1 MPHVGAGLQ
10 PGVRRIP
17 FIIGIVL
24 EMPKESRATI
34 DGMPSQDVAVPTLL
48 QPLQTKFSP
57 TRLDVALNKVV
68 YTRVMEMSESVE
80 RTALRLTVGD
90 FLLSD
95 RSRQNSLDKSV
106 IYCYSILH
114 ISTPKERRTKP
125 ALSLFLRQQKTRCQR
140 NLNQA
145 KSTLV
150 KVHLNKRL

>member
-90 FLLSD
+90 FENATQRLKHRVEHDARFGIQL
-95 RSRQNSLDKSV
+95 RW
-106 IYCYSILH
+106 ITSI
-114 ISTPKERRTKP
+114 SPWNYG
-125 ALSLFLRQQKTRCQR
+125 SG
-140 NLNQA
+140 
-145 KSTLV
+145 
-150 KVHLNKRL
+150 